1 MPYLELKGGV
11 SLSPWLVRD
20 QPLYLTGFQS
30 ERLIE
35 NTYLKQAG
43 IFNVPVLYSQRVLY
57 SHCIKWWTRAVK
69 NYSQARSINTGHS

>member
-11 SLSPWLVRD
+11 SLSPWPVRD

-43 IFNVPVLYSQRVLY
+43 IFNVPVLYS
-57 SHCIKWWTRAVK
+57 HCIKWWTRAVN